1 MLPNFELI
9 ATPDALAR
17 FAQTHQGI
25 EWLCFDTEFVGEKRF
40 TTRLCL
46 IQVASVHGF
55 FLIDP
60 FPLKDLDPFLALLQD
75 PAIIKITHAGENDY
89 RLLYNIYGIVPSNTF
104 DTQIAAG
111 FLGQR
116 YPLAFKKLV
125 ETELG
130 IMLSKTFTVADWE
143 ARPFNKNQLGYALE
157 DIEPLYDLW
166 QKQSKKLQK
175 IKRLHWVEEE
185 CRQLESEDY
194 YAKDPHHEALNSDLM
209 KSLNQREKVFVI
221 RLYEWR
227 RKLAEQKNQ
236 SKEMV
241 FPAKNIGPIAK
252 AMRAG
257 KAGLR
262 DNRRI
267 PERYSRDMWDLFN
280 DMYQREIS
288 EEERK
293 LLLQIPREEEESAHE
308 EVMSEFMYLVIRHR
322 CMKEDVAYSLA
333 LPRNWFKKI
342 KNDSAFAEEVFGLG
356 WRKEFFGDTF
366 TEWFKNMD
374 QIRITVKED
383 AIEFRRR
390 G

>member
-9 ATPDALAR
+9 ATPDALAQ

-60 FPLKDLDPFLALLQD
+60 FPLKDLGPFLAILQD

-89 RLLYNIYGIVPSNTF
+89 RLLYNTHGIVPQNTF

-130 IMLSKTFTVADWE
+130 MVLSKTFTVADWE
-143 ARPFNKNQLGYALE
+143 ARPFNKNQLSYALE
-157 DIEPLYDLW
+157 DIVPLYDLW
-166 QKQSKKLQK
+166 QKQRKKLLK
-175 IKRLHWVEEE
+175 NNRLHWVEEE

-194 YAKDPHHEALNSDLM
+194 YAKDPHHEALSSELM

-280 DMYQREIS
+280 EMYQREIS

-322 CMKEDVAYSLA
+322 CTEGDVAYSLA

-342 KNDSAFAEEVFGLG
+342 KSDPAFAEEVFGQG
-356 WRKEFFGDTF
+356 WRREYFGDTF
-366 TEWFKNMD
+366 TEWFQDMD
-374 QIRITVKED
+374 QIQITVKED
-383 AIEFRRR
+383 AIEFRKK